1 MADHADAAAEL
12 QEIAIQIAL
21 ERHQARPGTKDT
33 ESAVWCEECDEVIP
47 HKRRELIPGVRYCV
61 QCASDLELRQK
72 RGLA

>member
-12 QEIAIQIAL
+12 QEIAILSAL
-21 ERHQARPGTKDT
+21 EQHKQQQQERGK

-47 HKRRELIPGVRYCV
+47 YKRRELVPGVKHCV